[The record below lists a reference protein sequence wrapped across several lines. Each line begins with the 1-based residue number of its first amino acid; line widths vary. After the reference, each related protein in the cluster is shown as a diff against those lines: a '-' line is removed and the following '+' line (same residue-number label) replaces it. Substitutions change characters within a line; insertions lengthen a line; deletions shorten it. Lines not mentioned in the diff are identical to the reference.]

1 MSEQE
6 KVTWGDKEQE
16 IIDAIKAH
24 RDWFTENYDL
34 VRSAIVENFGEQAG
48 HRIEEIEG
56 YINGAEATVERYL
69 ELGEDR
75 EGNISGHLR
84 YNAFGFT
91 NNFRVSIGHGLGIKA
106 VFELPKW

>member
-16 IIDAIKAH
+16 IIDAVKAH
-24 RDWFTENYDL
+24 RDWFTGNYNL
-34 VRSAIVENFGEQAG
+34 VRNQAG
-48 HRIEEIEG
+48 DMIEEIES

-84 YNAFGFT
+84 YNAFVFT
-91 NNFRVSIGHGLGIKA
+91 NRFRVTIGHGLGIKD

>member
-1 MSEQE
+1 MSENSG
-6 KVTWGDKEQE
+6 KLTWGDKEQE
-16 IIDAIKAH
+16 IIDAVKAH
-24 RDWFTENYDL
+24 RDWFTENYGL
-34 VRSAIVENFGEQAG
+34 VREQAG
-48 HRIEEIEG
+48 DRIEEIEG
-56 YINGAEATVERYL
+56 YINNAEATVERYQ

-84 YNAFGFT
+84 YNVFGFT

>member
-16 IIDAIKAH
+16 IIDAVKAH

-34 VRSAIVENFGEQAG
+34 VREEAG
-48 HRIEEIEG
+48 GKKLMVIEG

-84 YNAFGFT
+84 YNVFGFT
-91 NNFRVSIGHGLGIKA
+91 NNFRISIGHGLGIKA